1 MEEWIMK
8 CENCGKNE
16 VSFVYQ
22 SNINGKREEKHLCA
36 DWRPEAGYADGHP
49 GPAAADD
56 AGHGEPL

>member
-16 VSFVYQ
+16 VSFVYR

-36 DWRPEAGYADGHP
+36 DCARKLG
-49 GPAAADD
+49 
-56 AGHGEPL
+56 